1 MTARLTK
8 IIPVVLFLI
17 IAVVLWVGLG
27 GDPKRIP
34 SVLVGKPAP
43 EFNLAGIKD
52 LNVPGLTT
60 ADLKGDVT
68 LVNIWASWCVP
79 CREEQPLLLALAKR
93 TDMRLVGINNKDDA
107 ANAREFLSTMGNP
120 FAAIGADPAGRT
132 TIDFGTYGVPESFLI
147 DAQGIIRFK
156 VIGGLTAEM
165 VNNEL
170 PKQIELAKT
179 ALK

>member
-1 MTARLTK
+1 MNARFMK
-8 IIPVVLFLI
+8 IIPVLLFCV

-43 EFNLAGIKD
+43 EFNLAAIKD
-52 LNVPGLTT
+52 LNVQGLTT
-60 ADLKGDVT
+60 ADLKGHVT

-93 TDMRLVGINNKDDA
+93 TDMRVVGVNNKDDP
-107 ANAREFLSTMGNP
+107 ANAREFLNTMGNP
-120 FAAIGADPAGRT
+120 FVAIGADPTGRT

-165 VNNEL
+165 VNDEL
-170 PKQIELAKT
+170 PKQIEQAKT
-179 ALK
+179 ALQ